1 MAMPGAIV
9 TGFNRYMQHT
19 SSDKNQTAECMIG
32 QVTYRVEKKQSRV
45 DILTP
50 TDNVDIVA

>member
-1 MAMPGAIV
+1 MPGAIV

-45 DILTP
+45 DILLTP